1 LTNPSSH
8 PSILAMKQKLTLTI
22 SPEAVETLKRV
33 AKKRGIYVSSMVEE
47 WSKDL
52 EPQDDRPKFGEKFRG
67 AWKSDNM
74 PTVPSGDDHLD
85 YLLEKHCK

>member
-1 LTNPSSH
+1 
-8 PSILAMKQKLTLTI
+8 MKQKLTLTI

-33 AKKRGIYVSSMVEE
+33 AKKRGIHVSSMVEK
-47 WSKDL
+47 WGNNL
-52 EPQDDRPKFGEKFRG
+52 APQDDRPKFGEKFQG

-74 PTVPSGDDHLD
+74 PTVPTGDDRLD